1 MVWGLVKLHLSF
13 CRHIMTH
20 SKCIKHAS
28 WNWLKNVSKWFKM
41 HEKDQCRTGF
51 RCSRNPTLLSDMPGA
66 LPWSQGPAQ
75 DRRIPGG
82 GGTWEGCELHGF
94 GWAEGL
100 RSGSDGHGSPRDQ
113 PGRLFG
119 GDMRGGDVLMMSWWC
134 DVMWC
139 DVMWCDMMRCNDM
152 MGWDEMQWYG
162 ARCMHSCELMRVWC
176 YEMLTWWQGFC
187 LHIPGESQHTWYLGG
202 SSHDGLARTS
212 STTLSGRMWTSALLG
227 NRVQIAGQG
236 ETSDA
241 ECASDVSSLS
251 VDEQATCTARRHAAV
266 QQGHLQEMEQKVDK
280 SQPQLVK
287 IWSLQQTR
295 RVSSCF
301 SKMFTFL
308 LGIPVS
314 QPLL

>member
-1 MVWGLVKLHLSF
+1 MFKKSYTSLRYARSIAVKP
-13 CRHIMTH
+13 R
-20 SKCIKHAS
+20 AS
-28 WNWLKNVSKWFKM
+28 
-41 HEKDQCRTGF
+41 
-51 RCSRNPTLLSDMPGA
+51 P
-66 LPWSQGPAQ
+66 
-75 DRRIPGG
+75 
-82 GGTWEGCELHGF
+82 
-94 GWAEGL
+94 
-100 RSGSDGHGSPRDQ
+100 GSPHTRRWRNLRRLRASRFWMGWRVAKRLWR
-113 PGRLFG
+113 PWIAAWPTWKIVWRRYAGGRCL
-119 GDMRGGDVLMMSWWC
+119 DDVLMMWC